1 MGNLRLRSPSCQLTY
16 SLGGAVAVAAFLLFP
31 DNPVILPIFGFFFS
45 LPCFYII
52 TQMPNY
58 AQVGRFILLTY
69 VGPASVTALT
79 PEPHMPVH
87 L

>member
-1 MGNLRLRSPSCQLTY
+1 M
-16 SLGGAVAVAAFLLFP
+16 AAFLLFP

-69 VGPASVTALT
+69 VSPLLRWSLTA
-79 PEPHMPVH
+79 EPHMPVY